1 MIDPASLSLLNLD
14 FLKKSI
20 ISSKSALVEKM
31 IVILRDLYISFGEDL
46 KGWKRLKTFVRE
58 MRFGRT
64 GKGF

>member
-14 FLKKSI
+14 FLKKFI

-46 KGWKRLKTFVRE
+46 KMEKVE
-58 MRFGRT
+58 NICA
-64 GKGF
+64 